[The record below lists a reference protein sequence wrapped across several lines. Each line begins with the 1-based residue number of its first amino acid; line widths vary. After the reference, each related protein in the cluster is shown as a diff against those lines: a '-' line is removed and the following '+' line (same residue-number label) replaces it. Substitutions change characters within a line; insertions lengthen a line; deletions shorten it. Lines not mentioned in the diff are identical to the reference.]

1 MTTGS
6 SIASRRQAAGLSR
19 EALADQLGVSP
30 EDVRRWESDE
40 ILPDADNVS
49 QLCRILG
56 ISAGE
61 LHPEQTASDYS
72 SAFWRL
78 PLWRWFLRILSPILA
93 IAGTAASL
101 IGLGGAVCSALTIDQ
116 WYTDFGRF
124 GTVLR
129 TTWCGTV
136 LPAGLL
142 LLLIALALLV
152 FDVLLSKRDCVP
164 FHSSHGKEH
173 DS

>member
-1 MTTGS
+1 MTIGENIT
-6 SIASRRQAAGLSR
+6 SRRQAAGLSQ
-19 EALADQLGVSP
+19 EALADRLGASA
-30 EDVRRWESDE
+30 EDVRRWENDE
-40 ILPDADNVS
+40 VLPDADKVS

-56 ISAGE
+56 ISAGD
-61 LHPEQTASDYS
+61 LHPEHAASDCS

-93 IAGTAASL
+93 VVGTAASL
-101 IGLGGAVCSALTIDQ
+101 IGLAGAVCSALTIDQ

-129 TTWCGTV
+129 TTWCGAV

-142 LLLIALALLV
+142 LLLIALALLA
-152 FDVLLSKRDCVP
+152 FDVLLSKRD
-164 FHSSHGKEH
+164 
-173 DS
+173 

>member
-1 MTTGS
+1 MTIGAK
-6 SIASRRQAAGLSR
+6 IASRRQDAGLSQ
-19 EALADQLGVSP
+19 EALADRLGVSA
-30 EDVRRWESDE
+30 EDIRRWENNE
-40 ILPDADNVS
+40 VLPDADNVS

-61 LHPEQTASDYS
+61 LHPEQAASDCS

-93 IAGTAASL
+93 FVGTAASL
-101 IGLGGAVCSALTIDQ
+101 IGLAGAVCSALTIDQ

-152 FDVLLSKRDCVP
+152 FDVLLSKRD
-164 FHSSHGKEH
+164 
-173 DS
+173 

>member
-1 MTTGS
+1 MTIGENIT
-6 SIASRRQAAGLSR
+6 SRRQAAGLSQ
-19 EALADQLGVSP
+19 EALADRLGASA
-30 EDVRRWESDE
+30 EDVRRWENDE
-40 ILPDADNVS
+40 ALPDADKVS

-56 ISAGE
+56 ISAGD
-61 LHPEQTASDYS
+61 LHPEHAASDCS

-93 IAGTAASL
+93 VVGTAASL
-101 IGLGGAVCSALTIDQ
+101 IGLAGAVCSALTIDQ

-129 TTWCGTV
+129 TTWCGAV

-142 LLLIALALLV
+142 LLLIALALLA
-152 FDVLLSKRDCVP
+152 FDVLLSKRD
-164 FHSSHGKEH
+164 
-173 DS
+173 

>member
-1 MTTGS
+1 MTIGAD
-6 SIASRRQAAGLSR
+6 IASRRQAAGLSQ
-19 EALADQLGVSP
+19 EALADQLGVSC
-30 EDVRRWESDE
+30 EDVRRWENGE
-40 ILPDADNVS
+40 ILPDADSVS

-56 ISAGE
+56 ISPGE
-61 LHPEQTASDYS
+61 LHPEQTASDCS

-78 PLWRWFLRILSPILA
+78 PLWRWFLRMLSPILA

-101 IGLGGAVCSALTIDQ
+101 TGLAGAVCSALTIDQ

-129 TTWCGTV
+129 STWCGTV

-142 LLLIALALLV
+142 LLVIALALLV
-152 FDVLLSKRDCVP
+152 FDVLLSKRD
-164 FHSSHGKEH
+164 
-173 DS
+173 